1 LRNSCT
7 QSLFSKVFFGCALLA
22 ALVAGVA
29 ALPQQMAAQEST
41 SAATSPATTAAPAGD
56 TAKPEA
62 AKSEEEN
69 NDVYRHTPL
78 VEAAGKLLHLDVE
91 TTARLFELINFGII
105 VLANRSEK
113 LQEKIESARKATGD
127 ANVRL
132 SAIEA
137 KLEGLD
143 DEIAKIRA
151 QVEQESVADQA
162 RVQAGLKE
170 ESERIVASA
179 EQEIAQ
185 AAAAARRGLRY
196 FAADLAIDQA
206 AKQLVLTAEADKALI
221 AEFAAELGATGNAK
235 GGRN

>member
-1 LRNSCT
+1 MRNSCT

-105 VLANRSEK
+105 VLA
-113 LQEKIESARKATGD
+113 
-127 ANVRL
+127 
-132 SAIEA
+132 
-137 KLEGLD
+137 
-143 DEIAKIRA
+143 
-151 QVEQESVADQA
+151 
-162 RVQAGLKE
+162 
-170 ESERIVASA
+170 IV
-179 EQEIAQ
+179 IP
-185 AAAAARRGLRY
+185 L
-196 FAADLAIDQA
+196 F
-206 AKQLVLTAEADKALI
+206 
-221 AEFAAELGATGNAK
+221 
-235 GGRN
+235 